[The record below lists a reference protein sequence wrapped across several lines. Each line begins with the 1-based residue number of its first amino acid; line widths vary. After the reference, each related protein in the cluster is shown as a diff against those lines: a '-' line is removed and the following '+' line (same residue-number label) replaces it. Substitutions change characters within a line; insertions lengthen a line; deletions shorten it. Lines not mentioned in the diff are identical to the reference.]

1 MKKDWTGLC
10 KILSFQ
16 HIRNG
21 EVIYEEKNIRNM
33 FHVEGE
39 AFMLKACFTTAGNAP
54 PAAYY
59 FGLDSR
65 VSPTL
70 LDTLSTLTSQEP
82 IGNGYVRSSVSS
94 TGSGVNYFTIEE
106 VDSVYRATVSILTF
120 SGTLAGYGPVRN
132 VFLATSS
139 DNSGTLIA
147 TNSLSSPVTL
157 SSGDAINIK
166 MSLSLQDGG

>member
-1 MKKDWTGLC
+1 MKKDWNGLC

-21 EVIYEEKNIRNM
+21 EVIHEEKNIHNM
-33 FHVEGE
+33 FHIEGE
-39 AFMLKACFTTAGNAP
+39 SFMLKACFSTSGNTP
-54 PAAYY
+54 PISYY

-65 VSPTL
+65 VTPNLS
-70 LDTLSTLTSQEP
+70 DTIGSLTSQEP
-82 IGNGYVRSSVSS
+82 IGNGYVRSAVSS
-94 TGSGVNYFTIEE
+94 TGSGTNYFTIEE
-106 VDSVYRATVSILTF
+106 VEGVYRATVSLLTF
-120 SGTLAGYGPVRN
+120 SATLAGYGPVRN

-157 SSGDAINIK
+157 SSGDSINIK